1 MRKDSRRDKPF
12 SRSIVT
18 VFLLATLGSEG
29 MHAGD
34 HSPHTTRRERIEERR
49 RALEE
54 ARDHAK
60 SHRAFNSDPARE

>member
-18 VFLLATLGSEG
+18 FFLLATLGSESLHTG
-29 MHAGD
+29 EHN
-34 HSPHTTRRERIEERR
+34 PHTTRRERIEEHR

-54 ARDHAK
+54 VRDHAK
-60 SHRAFNSDPARE
+60 SRRTINSDPAK